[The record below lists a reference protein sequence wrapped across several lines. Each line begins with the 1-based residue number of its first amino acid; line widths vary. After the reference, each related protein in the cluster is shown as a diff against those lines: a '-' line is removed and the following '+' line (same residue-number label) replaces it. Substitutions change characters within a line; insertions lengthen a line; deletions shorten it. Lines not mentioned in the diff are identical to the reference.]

1 MNNVRHLRA
10 LETMK
15 AAVARST
22 LRRHAVG
29 VAIGFLW
36 AQGAETQRWL
46 KGTISGATYR
56 RRTLENL
63 GTSGGELGG
72 AALGAAVGTTL
83 LPGVGTTVGAL
94 LGGMLG
100 ARSGRALARRFT
112 G

>member
-29 VAIGFLW
+29 VGLGFLW